1 MKKFCTVLIMLFSCT
16 ACGTIGGA
24 ISGAG
29 TDMQKAGD
37 WLKKK

>member
-1 MKKFCTVLIMLFSCT
+1 MKQLCTIFVMLFSCA

-29 TDMQKAGD
+29 SDIQKAGD

>member
-1 MKKFCTVLIMLFSCT
+1 MLFTCA
-16 ACGTIGGA
+16 ACGAIGGA

>member
-1 MKKFCTVLIMLFSCT
+1 MKKICTVLIMLFSCT

>member
-1 MKKFCTVLIMLFSCT
+1 MKKICTVLIMLFTCA
-16 ACGTIGGA
+16 ACGA

>member
-1 MKKFCTVLIMLFSCT
+1 MKKFFSILIMLFSCA